1 MTNPYIKEAKV
12 EVKNEF
18 KDATI
23 NSGEKPGLNATS
35 NQPNSGILGNLLP
48 NFSSANFLQ
57 GAVVGAIAAYVLTNE
72 NTANEAIK
80 FARVLQTNGA
90 YIVKNALESAR
101 THKDVIYNAPSN
113 LYILEHSGLIV
124 SINSSFS
131 KNEEN
136 LYLEYDQKINSKEP
150 INSMLNILR

>member
-23 NSGEKPGLNATS
+23 NSGEKTGLNATS
-35 NQPNSGILGNLLP
+35 NQSNSGILGNLLP

-72 NTANEAIK
+72 NAQQAIFKSIVRMGKLFEAGK
-80 FARVLQTNGA
+80 
-90 YIVKNALESAR
+90 
-101 THKDVIYNAPSN
+101 
-113 LYILEHSGLIV
+113 
-124 SINSSFS
+124 
-131 KNEEN
+131 EE
-136 LYLEYDQKINSKEP
+136 LKERFEDAKAE
-150 INSMLNILR
+150 IEAGQ